1 MSFASRQFVQALLL
15 VFVLSHVAF
24 GLHAT
29 THASGDA
36 IDCVSCSN
44 HANAPVAVSTSPFEF
59 QLTPATEFACEY
71 SETIAPCDTFWSF
84 NSRGPPQLS

>member
-1 MSFASRQFVQALLL
+1 MYFASRQSVQALLL

-36 IDCVSCSN
+36 IDCVSCSS
-44 HANAPVAVSTSPFEF
+44 HANAPVAISSSPFEL
-59 QLTPATEFACEY
+59 QVTPTTGLECEY
-71 SETIAPCDTFWSF
+71 PESIAPRDTFWSF
-84 NSRGPPQLS
+84 DSRGPPQLS